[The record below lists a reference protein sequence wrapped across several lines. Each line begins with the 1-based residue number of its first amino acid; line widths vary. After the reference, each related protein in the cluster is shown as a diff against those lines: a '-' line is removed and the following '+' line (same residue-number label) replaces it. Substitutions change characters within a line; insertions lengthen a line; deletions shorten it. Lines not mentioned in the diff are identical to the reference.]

1 MKIDNFFAELKR
13 RNVIRMAG
21 LYLVGA
27 WLLVQVAGTV
37 LPMFGAPDWLPRSIV
52 ILLAIGF
59 VPVLVFSWAFELTP
73 SGLKRD
79 EEVKPEESIAP
90 QTAHRMNRMIIAV
103 LVLALGYFAFDKI
116 VLAPRRDAALVAA
129 AEKSFAARPATESNA
144 KSVAVLPFADM
155 SQGKDQRYF
164 ADGISEELLNALVR
178 VEGIRVA
185 SRTSSFA
192 YKESELGTAAIASA
206 LKVGYLVEGSV
217 RKSGDRVRIT
227 AQLIDAINDRH
238 LFSETYDRELADI
251 FAIQGEIANAVVR
264 ALRGALGNDSRIGS
278 AKVRADTDNL
288 EAYDLYLK
296 ARELFIARE
305 NLKES
310 IRLSERAVELD
321 PNFARGW
328 EMLGAVYAVAA
339 PWGIRDRD
347 YLPLSNRAAQRSL
360 ELDPSLSMPWAV
372 LGNNLQLRPP
382 VNWEQGFEFFAKA
395 TAADPKNA
403 TAYLWSGIGWVN
415 LGFFDRAIADLDKA
429 LAIDPAYRNSV
440 RWKAQALLYK
450 GDTAQALTLFEKGL
464 AEGFVVNRAHSFIG
478 PLLQSGNRMAATL
491 VMDHLVK
498 KPALRETLL
507 NALEKPACPNPDL
520 ESIVKQCEAE
530 QALITH
536 MGKTG
541 VYLWLGAY
549 DQVATADDNDAE
561 LAVAWEPF
569 PPSFRNS
576 AGCKRTLERL
586 GVVAYWRKHGFP
598 PQCRPVGEADFTC
611 K

>member
-13 RNVIRMAG
+13 RNVVRIAG

-59 VPVLVFSWAFELTP
+59 FPAMIFSWVFELTP

-90 QTAHRMNRMIIAV
+90 QTARRMNQLIIAV
-103 LVLALGYFAFDKI
+103 LLLALGYFVFDKI
-116 VLAPRRDAALVAA
+116 VLAPRREASLVAA
-129 AEKSFAARPATESNA
+129 AEKSLAARSAESNA
-144 KSVAVLPFADM
+144 NSIAVLPFADM
-155 SQGKDQRYF
+155 SQEKDQEYF
-164 ADGISEELLNALVR
+164 AHGISEELLNALVR
-178 VEGIRVA
+178 VQGIRVA

-192 YKESELGTAAIASA
+192 YKESELGSAAIAAA

-227 AQLIDAINDRH
+227 AQLIDAINDKH
-238 LFSETYDRELADI
+238 LFSETYDRKLADI
-251 FAIQGEIANAVVR
+251 FAVQGEIANAVVT
-264 ALRGALGNDSRIGS
+264 ALRGTLGTDSQIGS

-321 PNFARGW
+321 PKFARGW
-328 EMLGAVYAVAA
+328 EGLAAVYAIAK

-347 YLPLSNRAAQRSL
+347 YLQLSNQAAKRSL

-372 LGNNLQLRPP
+372 LGNNLQLAPP
-382 VNWEQGFEFFAKA
+382 INWEQGFEFFNKA

-403 TAYLWSGIGWVN
+403 TAYLWRGIGWMN
-415 LGFFDRAIADLDKA
+415 LGFFDRSIADIDSA
-429 LAIDPAYRNSV
+429 LAIDPAYRNCV

-450 GDTAQALTLFEKGL
+450 GQLKPALKLFEKGL

-478 PLLQSGNRMAATL
+478 PLLQRGDRISATL
-491 VMDHLVK
+491 LMDHLVK
-498 KPALRETLL
+498 KPALREILI
-507 NALEKPACPNPDL
+507 NALEKPAAPPPDL
-520 ESIVKQCEAE
+520 ESILKQCETE
-530 QALITH
+530 PELITH

-541 VYLWLGAY
+541 IYLWLGAY
-549 DQVATADDNDAE
+549 DQVATAEDNDAE
-561 LAVAWEPF
+561 LAIAWERF
-569 PPSFRNS
+569 PASFRNS
-576 AGCKRTLERL
+576 AGFKRTLERL

-598 PQCRPVGEADFTC
+598 PQCRASGNADFEC